1 MADEVL
7 RGVVLSTETRTI
19 TVKQTGVARF
29 LIQEGEGASILREM
43 QAKFQVYINM
53 EKVYWEP
60 LENEVAGPMV
70 TILILLLLLSLL
82 IHLTKEVAE

>member
-29 LIQEGEGASILREM
+29 LIQEGEGTSILREM
-43 QAKFQVYINM
+43 QTKFQVYINM
-53 EKVYWEP
+53 EKVHWEP
-60 LENEVAGPMV
+60 LENEVVGSMIKTLIQ
-70 TILILLLLLSLL
+70 TII
-82 IHLTKEVAE
+82 TN